1 MLLVFILV
9 LTHTK
14 EGQGKEESVVNERA
28 RGFQHANIGSVPALI
43 LGLVLPSPRMLQP
56 LSLDN
61 YKVLN
66 KNLGPNMQ
74 HSNE

>member
-1 MLLVFILV
+1 MFILV
-9 LTHTK
+9 LTHAR
-14 EGQGKEESVVNERA
+14 ESQGKKESVINEYTH
-28 RGFQHANIGSVPALI
+28 GFQHANIGSVRALI

-74 HSNE
+74 HFNE